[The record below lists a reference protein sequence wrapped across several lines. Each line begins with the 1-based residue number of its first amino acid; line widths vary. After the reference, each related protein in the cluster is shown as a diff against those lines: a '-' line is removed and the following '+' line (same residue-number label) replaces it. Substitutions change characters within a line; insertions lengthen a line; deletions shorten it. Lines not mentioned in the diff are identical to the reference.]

1 MKNKILLLLIGITAY
16 SMSLFAQDRKVSGI
30 VKGKSDQELI
40 IGANVLIKG
49 TKRGTVTNVNGK
61 FAIYVGQ
68 SDKELE
74 ISYVGMKRKIVKLEA
89 NKTSYMIELE
99 EDYNSLDDVVV
110 IGYGTQAK
118 RDIIGSITT
127 ISSKD
132 LDSNSGGNINTALQG
147 KIPGMQI
154 VSTSGEPGAG
164 SSIKIRGASSIN
176 GGSEPLYIVDGV
188 PIESENISSIDGD
201 ATFSPI
207 AGINPSDIESIEVLK
222 DASSAAIYGSRAANG
237 IVMITTKGGN
247 KFEKSKPIVTVSHT
261 SSVVS
266 ISRKLDAM
274 NAEQFRTAYKEARAN
289 NNQVAEQGWIVNP
302 FHPYYNRTTDW
313 QDVIFRTAYQT
324 RNDVSVRGG
333 SDSFSYGVSAG
344 YRDLKPVVINT
355 KYNQINLRANFL
367 YKVGKR
373 ITAGTK
379 VSFSNMD
386 YTRIL
391 SSGSNNYS
399 ALRAALFTN
408 PCFSPYDPL
417 TGEVVDWLGVK
428 EQRNPLA
435 VATKVPI
442 HFKRRWLT
450 MNQYIQINLTKGL
463 NLRVSVSGDISKTN
477 QDSFMPKEFDSNTPA
492 RDNGKFRQS
501 ESQSFLNEN
510 TLSYNGKIK
519 SHHLN
524 VVLGQSFQ
532 QDRTE
537 AIVLNGNGY
546 IDKSVITIQNAST
559 YTNISRSESE
569 RALLSFFGRVS
580 YDWKGRYLASA
591 TLRSDGSSRFGK
603 NKRFG
608 TFPSASIGWRFSDE
622 KFMNFAK
629 KILRDAKFRASVGV
643 TGNQTISNYASLG
656 SYTASSNKYDGNVE
670 ILYNAMPNDIIGWE
684 KTTQYNIGLDLSFF
698 NGRVVFNADAY
709 LKKTND
715 LLFDFPVP
723 NYTGF
728 SSVPRNYGSV
738 ENKGLEFLLET
749 VNLTG
754 KFKWKTSFNISMN
767 RNKITELPN
776 NEDIIIGDF
785 SLGRVGEPM
794 GVFYA
799 HKALGVYSKDED
811 NVYIL
816 PNGQKDQVRK
826 GASTGAP
833 FKGGDMIWED
843 IDGNGVIDDNDRVII
858 GDPNPKFIGGMS
870 NTFSYKGVSL
880 NIMMQWSY
888 GNKIMNELRRTRNAM
903 RTTSNLGQDALARWK
918 AQGDITNFPMIRYQ
932 DKMENFRP
940 SSFNMEDG
948 SFLRIKEITLSYNIP
963 PKWCK
968 KVFLKSA
975 NVYISGTNLLT
986 WSKYSGYDPEVNT
999 STSPFIQGVDN
1010 GAFPKSRSYN
1020 LGVNFTF

>member
-1 MKNKILLLLIGITAY
+1 MKNKILLLLIGITAC

-333 SDSFSYGVSAG
+333 SDTYGVSAG

-450 MNQYIQINLTKGL
+450 MNQYIQINLMKGL

>member
-1 MKNKILLLLIGITAY
+1 M
-16 SMSLFAQDRKVSGI
+16 
-30 VKGKSDQELI
+30 
-40 IGANVLIKG
+40 
-49 TKRGTVTNVNGK
+49 
-61 FAIYVGQ
+61 
-68 SDKELE
+68 
-74 ISYVGMKRKIVKLEA
+74 
-89 NKTSYMIELE
+89 
-99 EDYNSLDDVVV
+99 NS
-110 IGYGTQAK
+110 A
-118 RDIIGSITT
+118 
-127 ISSKD
+127 
-132 LDSNSGGNINTALQG
+132 
-147 KIPGMQI
+147 
-154 VSTSGEPGAG
+154 
-164 SSIKIRGASSIN
+164 
-176 GGSEPLYIVDGV
+176 
-188 PIESENISSIDGD
+188 
-201 ATFSPI
+201 
-207 AGINPSDIESIEVLK
+207 
-222 DASSAAIYGSRAANG
+222 
-237 IVMITTKGGN
+237 
-247 KFEKSKPIVTVSHT
+247 
-261 SSVVS
+261 
-266 ISRKLDAM
+266 
-274 NAEQFRTAYKEARAN
+274 
-289 NNQVAEQGWIVNP
+289 
-302 FHPYYNRTTDW
+302 
-313 QDVIFRTAYQT
+313 
-324 RNDVSVRGG
+324 
-333 SDSFSYGVSAG
+333 
-344 YRDLKPVVINT
+344 
-355 KYNQINLRANFL
+355 
-367 YKVGKR
+367 
-373 ITAGTK
+373 
-379 VSFSNMD
+379 
-386 YTRIL
+386 
-391 SSGSNNYS
+391 
-399 ALRAALFTN
+399 
-408 PCFSPYDPL
+408 
-417 TGEVVDWLGVK
+417 
-428 EQRNPLA
+428 
-435 VATKVPI
+435 
-442 HFKRRWLT
+442 
-450 MNQYIQINLTKGL
+450 
-463 NLRVSVSGDISKTN
+463 
-477 QDSFMPKEFDSNTPA
+477 
-492 RDNGKFRQS
+492 
-501 ESQSFLNEN
+501 
-510 TLSYNGKIK
+510 
-519 SHHLN
+519 HLN